1 MTELVIR
8 GTYGGYF
15 SFWWWCSFCLDV
27 IHIFVSRISQSLVT
41 IADLETLFSLFFSL
55 SDVVFVFLV
64 SVPGRP
70 VLDVLDGFLESK
82 DTVEVSLFSVF
93 CFYLLAAF
101 CNCFSVFSTSDSF
114 LYLASLKC
122 HVSSVL
128 IAALLVARFGA
139 AAAAY
144 DLSATVGVAIS
155 TSFLASWKESLL
167 CTLTCWTC
175 FSNFHRGHSREYAQW
190 FPLQLAQM
198 VSFVH
203 VLLSWSGRPQQ
214 AQISLPRHVF
224 CPCPNLGHLKQR
236 KGFGMKGSTGIL
248 R

>member
-64 SVPGRP
+64 SLSVPGRP

-93 CFYLLAAF
+93 LFLFLGCFL
-101 CNCFSVFSTSDSF
+101 
-114 LYLASLKC
+114 
-122 HVSSVL
+122 
-128 IAALLVARFGA
+128 
-139 AAAAY
+139 
-144 DLSATVGVAIS
+144 
-155 TSFLASWKESLL
+155 
-167 CTLTCWTC
+167 
-175 FSNFHRGHSREYAQW
+175 
-190 FPLQLAQM
+190 
-198 VSFVH
+198 
-203 VLLSWSGRPQQ
+203 
-214 AQISLPRHVF
+214 
-224 CPCPNLGHLKQR
+224 
-236 KGFGMKGSTGIL
+236 
-248 R
+248 